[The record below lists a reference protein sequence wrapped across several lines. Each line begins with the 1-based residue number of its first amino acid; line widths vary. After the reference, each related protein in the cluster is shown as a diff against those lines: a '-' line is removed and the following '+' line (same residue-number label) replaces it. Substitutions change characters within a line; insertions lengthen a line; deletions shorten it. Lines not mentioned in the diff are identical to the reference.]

1 MRVASVAP
9 IIPYPCTRM
18 VDRPDSSDSPS
29 MESGHNAPPRLL
41 AVVEVDKA
49 DRVICQASGCGHSVY
64 KRIHVVRDGG
74 QTKVIGSECFKRL
87 YGGMERVNQSPTF
100 GSSEGRRL
108 TEDERQALLENT
120 ERLVAQLEAEHIE
133 AERIK
138 EALRLEA
145 ECKEADR
152 IRVGA
157 FDTQPFSRGRSA
169 FGRPSFRSVSVLD
182 PLAGMSPDTLMKIRQ
197 EAQAIVL
204 AQNPGA
210 NLDAP
215 DWSVIVDAE
224 IRNIVRRRRY
234 GSNK

>member
-1 MRVASVAP
+1 
-9 IIPYPCTRM
+9 M
-18 VDRPDSSDSPS
+18 VDRPDLSESPS
-29 MESGHNAPPRLL
+29 LECRHDAPPRLM

-49 DRVICQASGCGHSVY
+49 DRVVCQAHGCGHSVY
-64 KRIHVVRDGG
+64 KRIHVVRDSG
-74 QTKVIGSECFKRL
+74 QTIVIGSECFKRL
-87 YGGMERVNQSPTF
+87 YGGMDRVNQSPAF

-138 EALRLEA
+138 ERLEA
-145 ECKEADR
+145 ERKEAER
-152 IRVGA
+152 IRTGA
-157 FDTQPFSRGRSA
+157 FDTQPFNRGRNL
-169 FGRPSFRSVSVLD
+169 FGRPSFRSASVLD
-182 PLAGMSPDTLMKIRQ
+182 PLAGMSPDALTKIRQ

-234 GSNK
+234 GSSK